1 MISSNKSGNC
11 RLVKKLTQHPQQVSS
26 EPGFNSRQL
35 DSSASPLL
43 REGRAKSYSQG
54 SEVETAFTG
63 QDDLSGLT
71 SNEDVTKDL
80 LYCNLSLAW
89 TTKVF
94 SILFLEQATLIF
106 PSHFEGQ
113 NSYSSKSNH
122 HWRICC
128 VRVALSRQ
136 QGSSTQRP
144 NTLRNITRGCT
155 EMDSSFAN
163 HS

>member
-1 MISSNKSGNC
+1 M
-11 RLVKKLTQHPQQVSS
+11 
-26 EPGFNSRQL
+26 
-35 DSSASPLL
+35 
-43 REGRAKSYSQG
+43 
-54 SEVETAFTG
+54 
-63 QDDLSGLT
+63 
-71 SNEDVTKDL
+71 
-80 LYCNLSLAW
+80 YCNLSLAW

-113 NSYSSKSNH
+113 NSYSSTSNH

-128 VRVALSRQ
+128 VRVALSR

-163 HS
+163 HSWKQSKWNPVLSTPTRPRSKLLISLAATENNYWMRANSQSHAVGPLSSWQWKLKRKYCVTTPVYQITCLMNYHDNS